1 MSDFFIQTER
11 IGLRKF
17 KPSDLDAFA
26 AINRDQQVM
35 EFFPDRL
42 SRSECQDYMQRIN
55 RRIDLQGFGFW
66 AAENLSDHQLMGFIG
81 ITKVTYQTD
90 FTPAVEIGWRLGVG
104 YWGQGLAT
112 EGARACLAFGFE
124 NEKLERIVSF
134 TTPLN
139 QRSWRVMQRLGMT
152 RRGEFD
158 HPLIP
163 PDHVLRRHVWYA
175 IERDV
180 FQA

>member
-1 MSDFFIQTER
+1 MNEFFLQTER

-26 AINRDQQVM
+26 AINCDQRVM

-42 SRSECQDYMQRIN
+42 SRAECQDYMQRIN
-55 RRIDLQGFGFW
+55 RRIDQQGFGFW

-81 ITKVTYQTD
+81 ITEVAYQTD
-90 FTPAVEIGWRLGVG
+90 FTPAVEIGWRLGVD

-112 EGARACLAFGFE
+112 EGARACLEFGFE

-180 FQA
+180 LRV